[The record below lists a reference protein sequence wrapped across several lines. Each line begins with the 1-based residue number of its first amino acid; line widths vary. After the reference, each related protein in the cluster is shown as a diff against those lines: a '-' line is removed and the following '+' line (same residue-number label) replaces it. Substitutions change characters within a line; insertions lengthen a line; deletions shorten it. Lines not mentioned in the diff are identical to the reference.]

1 MKSASTTISFS
12 KPVAIALLPEG
23 GVEIEQAQAMQ
34 GASP

>member
-1 MKSASTTISFS
+1 MKSASASIPFS
-12 KPVAIALLPEG
+12 KAVAIALIPEG